1 MLFIFLLYIQ
11 HNNISFVPAVERKPC
26 ISRFNSSVQSS
37 KSQCQQIG
45 ILVWNFRKDERKV
58 ITYDK
63 KSITI
68 QLSVVSNNDGHHRL
82 VRRGSDTVKMTSRK
96 LFRFH
101 IDSFVYTLRYFAVS
115 FVITVIQISY
125 RLLCLY
131 PQIKVTESK

>member
-68 QLSVVSNNDGHHRL
+68 QLSVAPERRATDWYDG
-82 VRRGSDTVKMTSRK
+82 G
-96 LFRFH
+96 
-101 IDSFVYTLRYFAVS
+101 
-115 FVITVIQISY
+115 VI
-125 RLLCLY
+125 L
-131 PQIKVTESK
+131 